1 MVYNTSNT
9 RFASATE
16 LYHVTPDATRIKWY
30 EWLNEKITEADKANT
45 FGGKR
50 LLGVTDKGNP
60 MWVTMTIERDT
71 LEMTITLTHELDTI
85 RKSKLCPRKV
95 TVGNNEKI
103 PNIEHAMRPATKI
116 DHGEVTQRTL
126 DYIEQLITLNESQ
139 IHYTNGKCN
148 SLMFLKAAHCIY
160 NGSPDKGKFRA
171 QDIMKTWNLPKGSYF
186 IID

>member
-9 RFASATE
+9 RFASRTE
-16 LYHVTPDATRIKWY
+16 LYHITPDATRIRWY
-30 EWLNEKITEADKANT
+30 EWLEEKATEADKANT

-71 LEMTITLTHELDTI
+71 LKMTIKLTHELDTI
-85 RKSKLCPRKV
+85 RKSKLCPRKIE
-95 TVGNNEKI
+95 VGNNEKI
-103 PNIEHAMRPATKI
+103 PNIEHAMRPATKT

-139 IHYTNGKCN
+139 IHYTKGKCN
-148 SLMFLKAAHCIY
+148 S
-160 NGSPDKGKFRA
+160 
-171 QDIMKTWNLPKGSYF
+171 
-186 IID
+186 